1 MSATK
6 ANDAEVF
13 ALLKDKLY
21 TPVIGDILDQ
31 MGYTK
36 QFLPFEIQPMRAEMK
51 VVGRAM
57 TVVVEDVSG
66 FQGKPFGL
74 LTEALDQLESNEV
87 YLARGAKAQC
97 ATWGEILTATAKLRG
112 SVGAVVDGFHRDT
125 PQILT
130 QDFPVFSRG
139 SYAQDSGPRGKVTE
153 FRVPVKIGQVDIQP
167 GDIVFGDVDGV
178 LIIPQVAEA
187 EVIERALEK
196 ASTENVV
203 RNAIENGMSAT
214 KAFATY
220 GVL

>member
-13 ALLKDKLY
+13 ALLKGKLY

-31 MGYTK
+31 MGYMK
-36 QFLPFEIQPMRAEMK
+36 QFLPFEIQPMREEMK

-57 TVVVEDVSG
+57 TVVVEDIAG
-66 FQGKPFGL
+66 FQSKPFGL
-74 LTEALDQLESNEV
+74 LTEALDQLETNEV
-87 YLARGAKAQC
+87 YLARGAQTPMA
-97 ATWGEILTATAKLRG
+97 AWGEILTATAKLRG

-125 PQILT
+125 PQILS

-139 SYAQDSGPRGKVTE
+139 NYAQDTGPRGAVTK
-153 FRVPVKIGQVDIQP
+153 FRVPLQIGQVEIQP

-178 LIIPQVAEA
+178 LIIPQAVEA

-214 KAFATY
+214 EAFATY

>member
-36 QFLPFEIQPMRAEMK
+36 QFLPFEIQPMREEMK

-74 LTEALDQLESNEV
+74 LTEALDQLETNEV
-87 YLARGAKAQC
+87 YLARGAQTPMA
-97 ATWGEILTATAKLRG
+97 AWGEILTATAKLRG

-125 PQILT
+125 PQILS

-139 SYAQDSGPRGKVTE
+139 NYAQDTGPRGAVTK
-153 FRVPVKIGQVDIQP
+153 FRVPLQIGQVDIQP

-178 LIIPQVAEA
+178 LIIPQAVEA

-214 KAFATY
+214 EAFATY